1 MNDFFYV
8 IWAAGALALAGG
20 ALYGYRM
27 NWRKSL
33 IYALVWACL
42 FTVATLFINAVNV

>member
-1 MNDFFYV
+1 MNDFFYI

-27 NWRKSL
+27 SWKKGMV
-33 IYALVWACL
+33 YALAWAAI
-42 FTVATLFINAVNV
+42 FTIVTLFINAVNV